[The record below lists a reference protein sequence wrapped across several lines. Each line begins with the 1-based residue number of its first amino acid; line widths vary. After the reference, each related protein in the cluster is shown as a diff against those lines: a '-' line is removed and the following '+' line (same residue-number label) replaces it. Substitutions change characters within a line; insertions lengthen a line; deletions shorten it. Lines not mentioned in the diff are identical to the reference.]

1 MYLKENNKLYHNI
14 ALNTFNLDSYPSDG
28 SLPGIQDQVVYDKTS
43 DPDTVF
49 EEEAAEISPHL
60 ASFSS
65 DSILAYFCHKK
76 A

>member
-1 MYLKENNKLYHNI
+1 MYLKENYKLYHNI
-14 ALNTFNLDSYPSDG
+14 ALNPFNLNSYPSDD

-49 EEEAAEISPHL
+49 EKETAGISPHP

-65 DSILAYFCHKK
+65 DSILAYFCHQK

>member
-14 ALNTFNLDSYPSDG
+14 SLNPFNLDSYPSDD
-28 SLPGIQDQVVYDKTS
+28 SLPGIQDWVAYDKTS

-49 EEEAAEISPHL
+49 EEETAGISPHL

-65 DSILAYFCHKK
+65 DSILAYFCHQK